1 MNINATALYQK
12 INEHPAISARLSA
25 ISDQEELANE
35 VVRLGEEFC
44 LPVTLEEVSS
54 YLVREQN
61 AELSDDELEMV
72 VGGKTGAKGDE
83 DQDSYLH
90 GTGGNDVLADGV
102 GNDMLSGKGDADLLE
117 GEDGEDQ

>member
-1 MNINATALYQK
+1 MNTNAPALYQK
-12 INEHPAISARLSA
+12 INEHQAISARLSA
-25 ISDQEELANE
+25 ITDQEELANE
-35 VVRLGEEFC
+35 IVRLGEGFC
-44 LPVTLEEVSS
+44 LPVTPEEVLA
-54 YLVREQN
+54 YLASKPN
-61 AELSDDELEMV
+61 TELSDDELEMV